1 VAPPNGASTASWR
14 ALGTGVTLV
23 VANGDLGPA
32 RAAVDSLLHLVDR
45 TYSRFRPD
53 SELVRLN
60 TRAGQRVPIS
70 RLLEEAIA
78 AGLRGARLSDGLVN
92 PTVGRAMRL
101 IGYDDDFERIA
112 SRHDAAATGEG
123 AVTLGTSTSSLRLEA
138 VPGWRVIDLDEATP
152 SVRFPVGVELDL
164 GSTGKAFAADLAAA
178 AALAAMGRGGAL
190 VSLGG
195 DIAVA
200 GTAPDGGWRVL
211 VAEDSATPV
220 DGEGEVITLHD
231 GAVATSSIT
240 VRRWVRHGIQRH
252 HVIDPRTGGPA
263 TGPWR
268 TATVAAA
275 SCLDANIA
283 ATTAIILGEPAIAW
297 LEERGL
303 AAQLIGHDGSVQT
316 TLGWPA
322 PAEVQQ

>member
-1 VAPPNGASTASWR
+1 MAAASTASTISWR

-23 VANGDLGPA
+23 VANGDLVPA
-32 RAAVDSLLHLVDR
+32 RAAVSSLLDLVDR

-60 TRAGQRVPIS
+60 ERAGQRVPVS
-70 RLLEEAIA
+70 RLLAEAIG

-101 IGYDDDFERIA
+101 IGYHEDFERVA
-112 SRHDAAATGEG
+112 NRTDAESAGDM
-123 AVTLGTSTSSLRLEA
+123 TLGAPSPLRFEA

-152 SVRFPVGVELDL
+152 SVRIPVGVELDL

-178 AALAAMGRGGAL
+178 AAFAAMGNGGAL

-200 GTAPDGGWRVL
+200 GIPPEGGWRVL
-211 VAEDSATPV
+211 VAEDSSAPV
-220 DGEGEVITLHD
+220 TGRGEVVTLND

-240 VRRWVRHGIQRH
+240 VRRWVRHGVQRH
-252 HVIDPRTGGPA
+252 HLIDPRTGAPA
-263 TGPWR
+263 SGPWR

-283 ATTAIILGEPAIAW
+283 ATTAIIVGEPAIDW
-297 LEERGL
+297 LEQRGL
-303 AAQLIGHDGSVQT
+303 AARLIGHDGAART
-316 TLGWPA
+316 TTGWPA
-322 PAEVQQ
+322 TAGVAA